1 MNEFLIT
8 LVYQLAAVLAGL
20 VMNTVVRRFLPIRGR
35 VAWAAGWLLFYV
47 VSTFPSWIGDPNP
60 LYLLPFF
67 LLAFL
72 LLYTGP
78 WYARLITGAVFYAL
92 LVPINMLIDTLY
104 FFRRAESWADVLHIL
119 VKLALWAVILLAVRR
134 FTVPG
139 AGVSLPPRLW
149 ALLGGLSVGP
159 FAATLTF
166 TVWSALNDY
175 QWRMLEMVGYTV
187 LPFVT
192 LSTMAILVAMVVL
205 SRHEALEQERML
217 AQVRGV
223 YYEGLRREQAEV
235 RTMRHDMHNHL
246 AAAQGLLQA
255 GDGDAALRYLR
266 ELSSSAAM
274 QGGLRLC
281 DNDIA
286 NAVLASKA
294 AQMRRA
300 GLEGDFAI
308 SLPGRLPVADVDLC
322 SLLGNALD
330 NAMEGAAK
338 ANDKRVTVRARADK
352 GMLMLRVE
360 NALAESPVP
369 GQNGF
374 ATTKKDK
381 KNHGLGLAGMR
392 SIAARYGGSLDAKA
406 QNGRF
411 ELVVYLPLPSKH
423 E

>member
-1 MNEFLIT
+1 MNELLIT

-35 VAWAAGWLLFYV
+35 VALAAGWLLFYV

-72 LLYTGP
+72 LLYTEP

-92 LVPINMLIDTLY
+92 LLPINMLIDTLY
-104 FFRRAESWADVLHIL
+104 FFRHIDSWANVLDIL
-119 VKLALWAVILLAVRR
+119 AKLALWALILLAVRR

-139 AGVSLPPRLW
+139 GKVELPPRLW
-149 ALLGGLSVGP
+149 ALLAGLSVGP

-166 TVWSALNDY
+166 TIWGFVDERQRSA
-175 QWRMLEMVGYTV
+175 LEMVGFTV

-192 LSTMAILVAMVVL
+192 LSSLAILVAMVVL
-205 SRHEALEQERML
+205 ARHEALEQERML
-217 AQVRGV
+217 AQVRGM

-235 RTMRHDMHNHL
+235 RTLRHDMHNHL

-255 GDGDAALRYLR
+255 GDGEAAQRYLS
-266 ELSSSAAM
+266 ELSSSAAL
-274 QGGLRLC
+274 QGGTRLC
-281 DNDIA
+281 ENDIA

-294 AQMRRA
+294 AQMRRQ
-300 GLEGDFAI
+300 GLEGDFAV
-308 SLPGRLPVADVDLC
+308 SLPAALPVADVDLC

-338 ANDKRVTVRARADK
+338 ADDKRVTVRARADK

-360 NALAESPVP
+360 NALAASPVR
-369 GQNGF
+369 GKNGF

-392 SIAARYGGSLDAKA
+392 SIAARYGGSLEATA

-411 ELVVYLPLPSKH
+411 ELVVYLPLAK
-423 E
+423 